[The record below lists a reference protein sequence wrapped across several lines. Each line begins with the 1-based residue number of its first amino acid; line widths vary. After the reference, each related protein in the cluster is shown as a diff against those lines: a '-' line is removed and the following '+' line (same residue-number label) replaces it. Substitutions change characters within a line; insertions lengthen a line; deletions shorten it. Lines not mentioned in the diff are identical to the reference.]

1 MYYAYIQ
8 ATEAALLLAKLAEES
23 GKSGAN
29 PLRAKKL
36 HVLAAFEVE
45 RHRKKVIEASFK
57 GNCRYTF
64 LIVINDCAHM
74 YRCLYTVQFIQRM
87 YLNVAPY

>member
-1 MYYAYIQ
+1 MHIQ

-36 HVLAAFEVE
+36 LVLAALEVE
-45 RHRKKVIEASFK
+45 RHRKKVIEASSK
-57 GNCRYTF
+57 GILAFALCF
-64 LIVINDCAHM
+64 LM
-74 YRCLYTVQFIQRM
+74 SEMTVHT
-87 YLNVAPY
+87 

>member
-1 MYYAYIQ
+1 MHTQ

-36 HVLAAFEVE
+36 HVLAALEVE
-45 RHRKKVIEASFK
+45 RHRKKVIEASSK
-57 GNCRYTF
+57 GTPALAF
-64 LIVINDCAHM
+64 S
-74 YRCLYTVQFIQRM
+74 
-87 YLNVAPY
+87 